1 MLKMFQVF
9 DSSNET
15 LAKAAEEVNTS
26 YEVANANYTDIKQ
39 AKHDADELEKD
50 VTEAESEKTT
60 CNLVMLFVA
69 VVCLFVVVVVVVV
82 VVGFL
87 ACLPYVP
94 WGWNHLAF
102 SVFSRVSTD
111 LLQTYIEQRDELL
124 ALQQQVQDL
133 GGKAEELINKFAE
146 ASQKYDK
153 CDGSIPAWGMA
164 RAMFM

>member
-1 MLKMFQVF
+1 MQFFTYQSSAESLLVCYCAQKTARPVTKLCSALEDMLKMFQVF

-69 VVCLFVVVVVVVV
+69 VVCLLLLLLLLLLLGSLPV
-82 VVGFL
+82 FL
-87 ACLPYVP
+87 MYLEVETIWPFLFS
-94 WGWNHLAF
+94 LA
-102 SVFSRVSTD
+102 SPQICYKLTSNRET
-111 LLQTYIEQRDELL
+111 
-124 ALQQQVQDL
+124 
-133 GGKAEELINKFAE
+133 N
-146 ASQKYDK
+146 
-153 CDGSIPAWGMA
+153 C
-164 RAMFM
+164 